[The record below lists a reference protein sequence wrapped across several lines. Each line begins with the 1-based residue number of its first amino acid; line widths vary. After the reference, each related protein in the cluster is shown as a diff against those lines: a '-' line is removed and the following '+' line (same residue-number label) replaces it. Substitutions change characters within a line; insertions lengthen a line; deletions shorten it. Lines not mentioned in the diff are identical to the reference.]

1 MSEEQREIRRKAAG
15 LNVTLKCEQT
25 DAAKPCRL
33 RDLSLN
39 GAFVECAEGRFS
51 EDGDIEL
58 DIRFEEEG
66 KEQHH
71 KVPAKVVRITEE
83 GAAVQF
89 RKVDI
94 DTFGE
99 ILRLYVHK
107 E

>member
-1 MSEEQREIRRKAAG
+1 MDEQREIRRKPVG
-15 LNVTLKCEQT
+15 LEVTLKCEQT

-33 RDLSLN
+33 RDVSLN
-39 GAFVECAEGRFS
+39 GAFVECAEGKFS
-51 EDGDIEL
+51 KEGDIEL

-66 KEQHH
+66 KKHH
-71 KVPAKVVRITEE
+71 HRVPAKVVRVTKE

-89 RKVDI
+89 RKVDM

-107 E
+107 